1 MARITEAALD
11 DKELRRLHTAPDQ
24 PRGLGGAVGAPVVRA
39 TTSPVV
45 SLALLV
51 GGAGAVL
58 APDAVP
64 YTVTVLGAGALA
76 VGSWLLGRNGQSRDA
91 LVASHFNALFAER
104 REVIR
109 AAIAVAALRGD
120 DAAARRAGTAVAR
133 SARDELPAAVGDD
146 GGAGRA
152 VLRTVPSAGHD
163 AGESLALDADADEL

>member
-11 DKELRRLHTAPDQ
+11 DKELRRLATPDRQ
-24 PRGLGGAVGAPVVRA
+24 RGGPRDVGAPVVRA
-39 TTSPVV
+39 ATAPVV

-51 GGAGAVL
+51 GGTGAVL

-76 VGSWLLGRNGQSRDA
+76 VGAWLLGRNGQSRDA
-91 LVASHFNALFAER
+91 LVASHFNALFSER

-120 DAAARRAGTAVAR
+120 DAATRRAGAAVAR
-133 SARDELPAAVGDD
+133 STSDELPAAVGDD
-146 GGAGRA
+146 GGTGRV
-152 VLRTVPSAGHD
+152 VLRTVPAAGHD
-163 AGESLALDADADEL
+163 AGESLSLDADADEL